1 MRTYADAGSEAGDFV
16 ESMAAELLVLKKR
29 ADDLRET
36 GATLFACG
44 QVCCMRLK
52 IKNGCSLKPLRIL
65 LAFALL
71 CSNSCFL
78 RFFFFFF
85 FSRVLTRK
93 ELLTTLAQSV
103 EVC

>member
-1 MRTYADAGSEAGDFV
+1 MLTYADAGSEAGGCV

-36 GATLFACG
+36 GATLFACA

-52 IKNGCSLKPLRIL
+52 KNGSLLKPFRIL
-65 LAFALL
+65 LALALL

-85 FSRVLTRK
+85 FAGAHPERASDPARAER
-93 ELLTTLAQSV
+93 
-103 EVC
+103 